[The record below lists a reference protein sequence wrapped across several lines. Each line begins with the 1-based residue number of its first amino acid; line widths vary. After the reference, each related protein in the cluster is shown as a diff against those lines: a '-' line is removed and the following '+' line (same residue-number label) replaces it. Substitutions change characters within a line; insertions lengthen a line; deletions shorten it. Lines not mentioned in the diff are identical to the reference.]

1 MSVTLTREGSVTI
14 VKPMG
19 PIIVG
24 ELDELD
30 GELLELFN
38 RWTKR
43 IIMNMHEVA
52 FVDSAGLEL
61 LVHHQREF
69 DSHGLRLVF
78 CHINDTVQKVMDLT
92 RLSLQFEI
100 YPENVNAMRSFL

>member
-61 LVHHQREF
+61 LVHHQRKF